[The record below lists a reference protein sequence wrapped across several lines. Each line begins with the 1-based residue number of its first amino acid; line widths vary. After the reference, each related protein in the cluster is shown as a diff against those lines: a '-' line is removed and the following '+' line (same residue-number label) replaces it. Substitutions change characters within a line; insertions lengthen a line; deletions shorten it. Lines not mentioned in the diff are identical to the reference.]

1 MLHQIE
7 PEQYHCEYTPRE
19 PEPTDYLV
27 AFRQNEI
34 LLNHVEN
41 GQLPMISDFQDLS
54 QDKLQYLF
62 SISGHGFFLLKNPPA
77 ETSLFSYCHTRMLRE
92 VRPLWMA
99 FAGVT
104 AYHLAVWYGH
114 NRYCGACGRKMVHKT
129 DERAMLCP
137 ECGNIRYP
145 DMSVAIIVGV
155 RNGEKILLTRYAG
168 RNLPDYA
175 LIAGF
180 CEIGETLEDTVRREV
195 MEETGVRVKNIQY
208 YDNQPWGYSQSLL
221 VGFFADLDGD
231 ETIRVDHN
239 ELSEALWVPRA
250 EVQDRSG
257 DISMTAKMMGAFRK
271 GEV

>member
-1 MLHQIE
+1 MLHNLE
-7 PEQYHCEYTPRE
+7 PEEYRCEYIPRAAR
-19 PEPTDYLV
+19 PEDYLM
-27 AFRQNEI
+27 AFRKNEI

-41 GQLPMISDFQDLS
+41 GQLPQIADLPGI
-54 QDKLQYLF
+54 QPDGLQYLF
-62 SISGHGFFLLKNPPA
+62 SISGRGFFLYPKTA
-77 ETSLFSYCHTRMLRE
+77 EETDTLTYRSTRALRT
-92 VRPLWMA
+92 VQPLWMA

-114 NRYCGACGRKMVHKT
+114 TRFCGACGHQMAHKA
-129 DERAMLCP
+129 DERAMVCP
-137 ECGNIRYP
+137 VCGNIRYP

-155 RNGEKILLTRYAG
+155 RNGENLLLTRYAG
-168 RNLPDYA
+168 RELADYA

-180 CEIGETLEDTVRREV
+180 CEIGESLEATVRREV
-195 MEETGVRVKNIQY
+195 FEETGVHVKNIRY

-231 ETIRVDHN
+231 PAIRVDHH

-257 DISMTAKMMGAFRK
+257 DISMTAKMMDAFRR
-271 GEV
+271 GLV